1 MGNTTNEKK
10 NDNIK
15 IVTKNYNIKY
25 DSKKGHKKIL
35 KVVTRKIII
44 KTDNVKN
51 YNNVTQNLL

>member
-25 DSKKGHKKIL
+25 DGKKGTSKRFL
-35 KVVTRKIII
+35 KA
-44 KTDNVKN
+44 
-51 YNNVTQNLL
+51 TQKLLQKLIT